1 MPSNAT
7 QRITAFSKNFSGLLP
22 KNRTVPF
29 FNWPSLVTNFRLV
42 NNCSF
47 EVTLTKPASKRNVL
61 IFSSIANPE
70 VFYETIKK
78 LNPKNIK
85 EIKFSDHHMYT
96 ENEILN
102 IEKEG
107 ENFDYIITTEKD
119 IVKINKNIKKLLV
132 LKMKFEI
139 V

>member
-1 MPSNAT
+1 MKKYHETREHLHLAEEYFYNMNEEKKVLSE
-7 QRITAFSKNFSGLLP
+7 I
-22 KNRTVPF
+22 
-29 FNWPSLVTNFRLV
+29 
-42 NNCSF
+42 
-47 EVTLTKPASKRNVL
+47 EDRNVL

>member
-1 MPSNAT
+1 
-7 QRITAFSKNFSGLLP
+7 
-22 KNRTVPF
+22 
-29 FNWPSLVTNFRLV
+29 
-42 NNCSF
+42 
-47 EVTLTKPASKRNVL
+47 
-61 IFSSIANPE
+61 
-70 VFYETIKK
+70 
-78 LNPKNIK
+78 
-85 EIKFSDHHMYT
+85 MYT